1 MEFDSDWTHVK
12 RRLGLVFPFHSLE
25 PGASCPRREKD
36 GPIDTIVL
44 HYTACANL
52 PRMLTADKTLALIER
67 ARRLRTVCNG
77 HALEASAVARG
88 FAVSEFN
95 VQTNRWV
102 PESVAQAA
110 ISCASPR
117 EAIAHY
123 FVASIPGPLPA
134 HPTDYFVL
142 KGIVKPD
149 EVVPIAETV
158 PPTRI
163 AHHVGPLTGNTNRR
177 SIGIEVCYPGPAP
190 RRECKTEQQ
199 AREWFES
206 RGWKCPKT
214 WSREVCLDG
223 LPRWFAPVDP
233 QVFDVVVGL
242 IADLRLAFPTI
253 RHLCSHYL
261 FSPRSR
267 IDPDP
272 PLSLSLIAA
281 EVREITGLP
290 LDNAKP
296 KR

>member
-1 MEFDSDWTHVK
+1 MMDWTHTE

-25 PGASCPRREKD
+25 PGASAPRREKD

-52 PRMLTADKTLALIER
+52 PRMLTADKTIALIKS
-67 ARRLRTVCNG
+67 ARRRGMVSEV
-77 HALEASAVARG
+77 HALEAIAVVKG
-88 FAVSEFN
+88 FDVTAYRSMMD
-95 VQTNRWV
+95 RWV

-123 FVASIPGPLPA
+123 FVASMPGITLT

-142 KGIVKPD
+142 RGIVKPD

-158 PPTRI
+158 HPSRI

-190 RRECKTEQQ
+190 RRQCKTEQS
-199 AREWFES
+199 ARDWFGA
-206 RGWKCPKT
+206 RGWECPET
-214 WSREVCLDG
+214 WSRLVCLDG
-223 LPRWFAPVDP
+223 LSRWFATVDQ

-242 IADLRLAFPTI
+242 IADLCTSYTTI
-253 RHLCSHYL
+253 RHLCSHHV
-261 FSPRSR
+261 FSPNSR

-272 PLSLSLIAA
+272 PLSLRRIAH
-281 EVREITGLP
+281 EVEVVTGRR
-290 LDNAKP
+290 LDNSKP

>member
-1 MEFDSDWTHVK
+1 MDWTHTE

-25 PGASCPRREKD
+25 PGASAPRREKD

-52 PRMLTADKTLALIER
+52 PRMLTADKTIALIKS
-67 ARRLRTVCNG
+67 ARRRGMVSEV
-77 HALEASAVARG
+77 HALEAIAVVKG
-88 FAVSEFN
+88 FAVTEYL
-95 VQTNRWV
+95 VKTDRWV

-123 FVASIPGPLPA
+123 FVASLPGITLT

-142 KGIVKPD
+142 RGIVKPD

-158 PPTRI
+158 HPSRI

-190 RRECKTEQQ
+190 RRQCKTEQS
-199 AREWFES
+199 ARDWFGA
-206 RGWKCPKT
+206 RGWECPAT
-214 WSREVCLDG
+214 WSRLVCLDG
-223 LPRWFAPVDP
+223 LPRWFAPVDQ